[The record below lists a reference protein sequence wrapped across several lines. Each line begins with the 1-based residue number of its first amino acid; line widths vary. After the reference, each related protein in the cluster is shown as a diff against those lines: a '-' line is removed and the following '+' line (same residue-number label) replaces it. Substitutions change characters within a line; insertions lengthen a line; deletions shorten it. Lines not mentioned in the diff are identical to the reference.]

1 MKKAVVIG
9 TGMNLPKNKV
19 TNQDLEKIVDTTDEW
34 IVTRT
39 GIKTRYMAEEGLT
52 LTDLS
57 VPACEQAL
65 KNANLKPEDIDLI
78 IYSTY
83 TPDYQIPSN
92 ACILQHKLG
101 CTRAAAFDVEAACSG
116 YVYGST
122 IASQFIATG
131 MYKHVLVVGG
141 DFTSRFLDFE
151 DRNSCV
157 LFGDG
162 VGATIFGA
170 SEDEENGVF
179 DNLLGAIGSGAEYI
193 IVPVGGSTTRPTEE
207 NLKKRDHYVK
217 INGKEVFKFSTR
229 IVGEIIDEVLSRNN
243 MTLDDIA
250 LIIPHQANIRIIES
264 AAKHYNCPLDKFYV
278 NIDKYGNTVA
288 ATIPMALHE
297 ALCEGKIKKGDNIL
311 LIGFGA
317 GLTYGLTLIKWG
329 SYTKPLY

>member
-34 IVTRT
+34 IITRT

-131 MYKHVLVVGG
+131 MYKHVC
-141 DFTSRFLDFE
+141 SRRRFHFKVFRFRRQKLLCFVWRRRR
-151 DRNSCV
+151 RNY
-157 LFGDG
+157 FWR
-162 VGATIFGA
+162 F
-170 SEDEENGVF
+170 
-179 DNLLGAIGSGAEYI
+179 
-193 IVPVGGSTTRPTEE
+193 R
-207 NLKKRDHYVK
+207 R
-217 INGKEVFKFSTR
+217 
-229 IVGEIIDEVLSRNN
+229 
-243 MTLDDIA
+243 
-250 LIIPHQANIRIIES
+250 
-264 AAKHYNCPLDKFYV
+264 
-278 NIDKYGNTVA
+278 
-288 ATIPMALHE
+288 
-297 ALCEGKIKKGDNIL
+297 
-311 LIGFGA
+311 
-317 GLTYGLTLIKWG
+317 
-329 SYTKPLY
+329 